1 MATETTPRLAD
12 ILRPGATL
20 TVVENE
26 HYLAHVGTAYTVVA
40 HRPGRVDVIAD
51 HVLGSE
57 LGGSTWRAV
66 PTDERSI
73 EWGTDRGDPTITFP
87 LPLFAADAK
96 PRHIT
101 YRITPPPTAESAAA

>member
-1 MATETTPRLAD
+1 MTTLTEV
-12 ILRPGATL
+12 LRAGATL

-51 HVLGSE
+51 HVPGSE
-57 LGGSTWRAV
+57 LSGSTWRAV

-73 EWGTDRGDPTITFP
+73 EWGTDRGDPTIRFP

-101 YRITPPPTAESAAA
+101 YRITPPPTAGITAA